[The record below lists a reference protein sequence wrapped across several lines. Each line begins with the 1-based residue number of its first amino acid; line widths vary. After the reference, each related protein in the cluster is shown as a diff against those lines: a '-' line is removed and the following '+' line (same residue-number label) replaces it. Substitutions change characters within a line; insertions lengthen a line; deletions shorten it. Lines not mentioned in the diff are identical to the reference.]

1 MRIAIVVGVVG
12 AFLYAY
18 YGSAVA
24 DYTARPDVDAYL
36 TELAKEHGFKRE
48 ALVELFKDAEHKQSI
63 IDAISRPAEKVKP
76 WSEYREIFLT
86 DTRINEG
93 VAFWHAN
100 AAALARAHKQY
111 AVPPEVV
118 VAIIGVETRYGR
130 NAGSYRVLDALTT
143 LAFDYPPRSGF
154 FKSELTQ
161 LLLLAREEGVD
172 PRSLTGSYAG
182 AMGYGQFIPSS
193 FRAYA
198 VDFDGDGRRDIW
210 SNPTDAIGSVANYFR
225 RHGWTADG
233 QVVEPASVTTAQAD
247 AVANESLNLLYTV
260 GQLRALGATVAGVPD
275 AAEAGLYRL
284 DGAAG
289 PEYWIGLHNFYVIT
303 RYNRSTMYALAV
315 HQLGQAIAERGGAGT
330 ASAGSSPRGCVRSRR
345 SSHRV
350 RLSGTVAGRVCDTDT
365 HVGAKRQCPEQ
376 STNESGESARSAAAR
391 RTAQQVR

>member
-1 MRIAIVVGVVG
+1 MRIAVVVGVVG
-12 AFLYAY
+12 ALLYAY

-36 TELAKEHGFKRE
+36 TELAKEHGFERDK
-48 ALVELFKDAEHKQSI
+48 LVALFKDAEHKQSI
-63 IDAISRPAEKVKP
+63 VDAISRPAEKVKP

-86 DTRINEG
+86 DSRINEG
-93 VAFWHAN
+93 VAFWRAN
-100 AAALARAHKQY
+100 AAALARAHEQY

-143 LAFDYPPRSGF
+143 LAFDYPPRSTF

-161 LLLLAREEGVD
+161 FLLLAREEGVD

-193 FRAYA
+193 FRNYA

-233 QVVEPASVTTAQAD
+233 HVVEPAVVTSAQAD

-260 GQLRALGATVAGVPD
+260 GQLRALGTAVADVPD

-284 DGAAG
+284 DGATG
-289 PEYWIGLHNFYVIT
+289 PEYWVGLHNFYVIT

-315 HQLGQAIAERGGAGT
+315 HQLGQAIAERGGAAL
-330 ASAGSSPRGCVRSRR
+330 ASAGS
-345 SSHRV
+345 
-350 RLSGTVAGRVCDTDT
+350 
-365 HVGAKRQCPEQ
+365 
-376 STNESGESARSAAAR
+376 
-391 RTAQQVR
+391 

>member
-1 MRIAIVVGVVG
+1 MRIAVVVGVVG
-12 AFLYAY
+12 ALLYAY

-36 TELAKEHGFKRE
+36 TELAKQHGFKRQ
-48 ALVELFKDAEHKQSI
+48 ALVKLFKDAEHKQSI

-93 VAFWHAN
+93 IAFWRAN
-100 AAALARAHKQY
+100 ASALARAHEQY
-111 AVPPEVV
+111 AVPPEIV

-143 LAFDYPPRSGF
+143 LAFDYPPRSTF

-161 LLLLAREEGVD
+161 FLLLAREEGVD

-193 FRAYA
+193 FRNYA

-233 QVVEPASVTTAQAD
+233 QVVEPAMVTTAQAD

-260 GQLRALGATVAGVPD
+260 GQLRALGTTVAGVPD

-284 DGAAG
+284 DGSAG
-289 PEYWIGLHNFYVIT
+289 PEYWVGLHNFYVIT

-315 HQLGQAIAERGGAGT
+315 HQLGQAIAERGGAAL
-330 ASAGSSPRGCVRSRR
+330 ASAGS
-345 SSHRV
+345 
-350 RLSGTVAGRVCDTDT
+350 
-365 HVGAKRQCPEQ
+365 
-376 STNESGESARSAAAR
+376 
-391 RTAQQVR
+391 